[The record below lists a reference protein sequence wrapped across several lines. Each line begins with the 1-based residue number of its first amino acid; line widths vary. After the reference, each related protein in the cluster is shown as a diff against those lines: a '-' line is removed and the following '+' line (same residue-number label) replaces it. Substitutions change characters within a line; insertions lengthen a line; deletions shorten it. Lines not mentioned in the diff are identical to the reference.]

1 MEKMAT
7 DFQEKA
13 CEKALR
19 EYRKKFLTKKEN
31 LNADESTARLM
42 VNSFLNS
49 VLGYTLIDEIKTEH
63 MIRGTYVDYVI
74 QLNKKI
80 HFVIEAKATSIDLN
94 DRHLK
99 QAIDYAANEGVDWAI
114 LTNGRC
120 IELHRVIFEKPIR
133 SQKIFSYDLSNL
145 ATIRTAA
152 KHIVFLTKRAVLK
165 GELETYW
172 KRFDALTYDNMK
184 KAVKSPEVVRA
195 LRLQIKKKSGIN
207 FSDNEILKSLDG
219 VITE

>member
-1 MEKMAT
+1 MAT
-7 DFQEKA
+7 DFQEKT

-63 MIRGTYVDYVI
+63 MIRGTYVDYVV

-80 HFVIEAKATSIDLN
+80 QFVVEAKATSIDLN

-114 LTNGRC
+114 LTNGRYV
-120 IELHRVIFEKPIR
+120 ELHRVIFEKPIR

-145 ATIRTAA
+145 STIRTAA
-152 KHIVFLTKRAVLK
+152 KHIVYLTKRAVLK

-184 KAVKSPEVVRA
+184 KAIRSPEVIRA

-207 FSDNEILKSLDG
+207 FSDSEIAKSLDE
-219 VITE
+219 VIAK

>member
-1 MEKMAT
+1 MAT
-7 DFQEKA
+7 EFQEKA

-42 VNSFLNS
+42 VNSFLNH
-49 VLGYTLIDEIKTEH
+49 VMGYVLIDEIKTEH

-74 QLNKKI
+74 QINKKI
-80 HFVIEAKATSIDLN
+80 QFVIEAKATSIDLN

-99 QAIDYAANEGVDWAI
+99 QAVDYAANEGVDWVI
-114 LTNGRC
+114 LTNGRYV
-120 IELHRVIFEKPIR
+120 ELHRVIFEKPIR

-152 KHIVFLTKRAVLK
+152 RHIVYLTKRAVIK
-165 GELETYW
+165 GELEAYW
-172 KRFDALTYDNMK
+172 KRFDALTDENMR
-184 KAVKSPEVVRA
+184 KAIKSPEVIKA
-195 LRLQIKKKSGIN
+195 LRLQIKKKSGIS
-207 FSDNEILKSLDG
+207 FSDSEVAKSVNEIIG
-219 VITE
+219 

>member
-1 MEKMAT
+1 MVT

-13 CEKALR
+13 CIKALR

-42 VNSFLNS
+42 VNNFLNS

-80 HFVIEAKATSIDLN
+80 QFVIEAKATSIDLN

-99 QAIDYAANEGVDWAI
+99 QAIDYAVNEGVDWAI
-114 LTNGRC
+114 LTNGRYV
-120 IELHRVIFEKPIR
+120 ELHRVIFEKPIR

-152 KHIVFLTKRAVLK
+152 KHIVFLTKRAVIK

-184 KAVKSPEVVRA
+184 KAVKSPEVIRS

-207 FSDNEILKSLDG
+207 FSDSEIIKSLDEI
-219 VITE
+219 ITK

>member
-1 MEKMAT
+1 MAT
-7 DFQEKA
+7 EFQEKA

-42 VNSFLNS
+42 VNSFLNN
-49 VLGYTLIDEIKTEH
+49 VLGYTLIDEIKTEY

-80 HFVIEAKATSIDLN
+80 QFVIEAKATSLDLN

-99 QAIDYAANEGVDWAI
+99 QAVDYAANEGVEWAI
-114 LTNGRC
+114 LTNGRY

-133 SQKIFSYDLSNL
+133 SQKIFSYDLSDL
-145 ATIRTAA
+145 SVMKTAS
-152 KHIVFLTKRAVLK
+152 KHIVNLTKRAVLK

-172 KRFDALTYDNMK
+172 KRFDALTEENMK
-184 KAVKSPEVVRA
+184 KAIKSSEVIRT

-207 FSDNEILKSLDG
+207 FSDAEIAKSLSEIILK
-219 VITE
+219 

>member
-1 MEKMAT
+1 MAT
-7 DFQEKA
+7 EFQEKA

-42 VNSFLNS
+42 VNSFLNN
-49 VLGYTLIDEIKTEH
+49 VLGYTLIDEIKTEY

-80 HFVIEAKATSIDLN
+80 QFVIEAKATSLDLN

-99 QAIDYAANEGVDWAI
+99 QAVDYAANEGVEWAI
-114 LTNGRC
+114 LTNGRY

-133 SQKIFSYDLSNL
+133 SQKIFSYDLSDL
-145 ATIRTAA
+145 SVMKTAS
-152 KHIVFLTKRAVLK
+152 KHIVNLTKRAVLK

-172 KRFDALTYDNMK
+172 KRFDALTEENMK
-184 KAVKSPEVVRA
+184 KAIKSPEVIRT

-207 FSDNEILKSLDG
+207 FSDAEIAKSLSEIILK
-219 VITE
+219 

>member
-1 MEKMAT
+1 MAT
-7 DFQEKA
+7 EFQEKA

-42 VNSFLNS
+42 VNSFLNN
-49 VLGYTLIDEIKTEH
+49 VLGYTLIDEIKTEY

-80 HFVIEAKATSIDLN
+80 QFVIEAKATSLDLN

-99 QAIDYAANEGVDWAI
+99 QAVDYAVNEGVEWAI
-114 LTNGRC
+114 LTNGRY

-133 SQKIFSYDLSNL
+133 SQKIFSYDLSDL
-145 ATIRTAA
+145 SVMKTAS
-152 KHIVFLTKRAVLK
+152 KHIVNLTKRAVLK

-172 KRFDALTYDNMK
+172 KRFDALTEENMK
-184 KAVKSPEVVRA
+184 KAIKSSEVIRT
-195 LRLQIKKKSGIN
+195 LRLEIKKKSGIN
-207 FSDNEILKSLDG
+207 FSDAEIAKSLSEIILK
-219 VITE
+219 

>member
-1 MEKMAT
+1 MAT
-7 DFQEKA
+7 EFQEKA
-13 CEKALR
+13 CENALR

-42 VNSFLNS
+42 INSFLSS

-80 HFVIEAKATSIDLN
+80 QFVVEAKATSINLN
-94 DRHLK
+94 ERHLK
-99 QAIDYAANEGVDWAI
+99 QAVDYAVNEGVDWAI
-114 LTNGRC
+114 LTNGQE

-145 ATIRTAA
+145 STIRTAS
-152 KHIVFLTKRAVLK
+152 KHIAHLTKRAVLK

-172 KRFDALTYDNMK
+172 KRFDALTEDNMR
-184 KAVKSPEVVRA
+184 KAVKSPEEGRT
-195 LRLQIKKKSGIN
+195 LLLQIKNKTVKN
-207 FSDNEILKSLDG
+207 FHDSEIAKALAK
-219 VITE
+219 ITS

>member
-1 MEKMAT
+1 MAT
-7 DFQEKA
+7 EFQEKA

-42 VNSFLNS
+42 INSFLSS

-80 HFVIEAKATSIDLN
+80 QFVVEAKATSINLN
-94 DRHLK
+94 ERHLK
-99 QAIDYAANEGVDWAI
+99 QAVDYAVNEGVDWAI
-114 LTNGRC
+114 LTNGQE

-145 ATIRTAA
+145 STIRTAS
-152 KHIVFLTKRAVLK
+152 KHIAHLTKRAVLK

-172 KRFDALTYDNMK
+172 KRFDTLTEDNMR
-184 KAVKSPEVVRA
+184 KAVKSPEVVRT

-207 FSDNEILKSLDG
+207 FNDSEIAKALAK
-219 VITE
+219 ITS

>member
-1 MEKMAT
+1 MAT
-7 DFQEKA
+7 EFQEKA

-42 VNSFLNS
+42 VNSFLNN
-49 VLGYTLIDEIKTEH
+49 VLGYTLVDEIKTEY

-80 HFVIEAKATSIDLN
+80 QFVIEAKATSLDLN

-99 QAIDYAANEGVDWAI
+99 QAVDYAANEGVEWAI
-114 LTNGRC
+114 LTNGRYV
-120 IELHRVIFEKPIR
+120 ELHRVIFEKPIR
-133 SQKIFSYDLSNL
+133 SQKIFSYDLSDL
-145 ATIRTAA
+145 SVMKTAS
-152 KHIVFLTKRAVLK
+152 KHIVNLTKRAVLK

-172 KRFDALTYDNMK
+172 KRFDALTEENMK
-184 KAVKSPEVVRA
+184 KAIKSSEVIRT

-207 FSDNEILKSLDG
+207 FSDAEIAKSLSEIILK
-219 VITE
+219 

>member
-1 MEKMAT
+1 MAT
-7 DFQEKA
+7 EFQEKA

-42 VNSFLNS
+42 VNSFLNN
-49 VLGYTLIDEIKTEH
+49 VLGYTLIDEIKTEY

-80 HFVIEAKATSIDLN
+80 QFVIEAKATSLDLN

-99 QAIDYAANEGVDWAI
+99 QAVDYAVNEGVEWAI
-114 LTNGRC
+114 LTNGRY

-133 SQKIFSYDLSNL
+133 SQKIFSYDLSDL
-145 ATIRTAA
+145 SVMKTAS
-152 KHIVFLTKRAVLK
+152 KHIVNLTKRAVLK

-172 KRFDALTYDNMK
+172 KRFDALTEENMK
-184 KAVKSPEVVRA
+184 KAIKSSEVIRT

-207 FSDNEILKSLDG
+207 FSDAEIAKSLSEIILK
-219 VITE
+219 